1 MLRLQTYI
9 KNNANKTKSEVID
22 LYHQGRILVNG
33 EIIPL
38 PTYIKDSDVVTLD
51 GIKIEMKRFVYYLYN
66 KPVGIECTNDLNKEN
81 NIRKHLSIKER
92 VYTVGR
98 LDKDSRG
105 LIILTNDNLF
115 CNSIIN
121 HENNIEKEYVVTV
134 ENEISEEFI
143 TNIGNSIVLRGKA
156 TKECRAKKIDDYHF
170 SIILKEGKYR
180 QIRKMV
186 IYNHNRVVDLKRIRI
201 GNLSIDKFNIKEDEL
216 IEIENMKEML

>member
-33 EIIPL
+33 EIVPL
-38 PTYIKDSDVVTLD
+38 PTFIKDSDIVTLD
-51 GIKIEMKRFVYYLYN
+51 GIKIEMKHFVYYLYN
-66 KPVGIECTNDLNKEN
+66 KPVGIECTNDLNKKN
-81 NIRKHLSIKER
+81 NIRNHLSIGQR

-105 LIILTNDNLF
+105 LIILTNDNMF

-121 HENNIEKEYVVTV
+121 HDNHVEKEYVVTV
-134 ENEISEEFI
+134 KKEISEEFI
-143 TNIGNSIVLRGKA
+143 NNIGKSIVLRGKE
-156 TKECRAKKIDDYHF
+156 TKECVAKKINDYQF

-186 IYNHNRVVDLKRIRI
+186 IYNHNRVVDLYRIRI
-201 GNLSIDKFNIKEDEL
+201 GNLSIDKYNLKEDE
-216 IEIENMKEML
+216 IIKIDNMKEML